1 MASRKNARSQTKTFD
16 SVKLDRSKVLFL
28 TSLTLFIGLVMIHEY
43 SCEFGHRTARNRYKP
58 NDREDKSDEGTVSWS
73 VTHNRYL
80 DMWLTQNE
88 FEKNNIA
95 FVNMIIWCE
104 IGP

>member
-1 MASRKNARSQTKTFD
+1 MKSRVLYFLLVIRSGAVESSFFD
-16 SVKLDRSKVLFL
+16 FSNPIYRYC
-28 TSLTLFIGLVMIHEY
+28 HEY